1 MCYFCC
7 RESICCGTVFKG
19 LDGELMLDYRFLKP
33 CTARLDMC
41 KLSANKPKPEKEVNE
56 STGTKL
62 FSDSSS
68 DSGYDESSNQG
79 TIIADS
85 AFKKEQ
91 VSIEEIN
98 SQIITNN

>member
-1 MCYFCC
+1 MLKN
-7 RESICCGTVFKG
+7 REKICCGTIFRG
-19 LDGELMLDYRFLKP
+19 LCGEMIVDRRFLKA
-33 CTARLDMC
+33 CSARLDKC
-41 KLSANKPKPEKEVNE
+41 KLPSTEVKVEAEIAENN
-56 STGTKL
+56 TTKL

-79 TIIADS
+79 TTVADS

-98 SQIITNN
+98 RQILKSN